1 MKNEAIMA
9 KIKEEIMQYKDK
21 IKNNDSYISSYSL
34 GSVLSRNNLSGYFC
48 DVYRKSNRYFITLT
62 DNNESIYVELR
73 MGMKPI
79 LVIDYKPFT
88 KLVYELDLYEDE
100 VYTVDIT
107 NNNEN
112 DSERKCVYVTMS
124 REQKEKLFENMKQFA
139 NLITKTHESL
149 ILTLIDINKYIF

>member
-73 MGMKPI
+73 MG
-79 LVIDYKPFT
+79 VCSAT
-88 KLVYELDLYEDE
+88 
-100 VYTVDIT
+100 
-107 NNNEN
+107 
-112 DSERKCVYVTMS
+112 S
-124 REQKEKLFENMKQFA
+124 
-139 NLITKTHESL
+139 
-149 ILTLIDINKYIF
+149 